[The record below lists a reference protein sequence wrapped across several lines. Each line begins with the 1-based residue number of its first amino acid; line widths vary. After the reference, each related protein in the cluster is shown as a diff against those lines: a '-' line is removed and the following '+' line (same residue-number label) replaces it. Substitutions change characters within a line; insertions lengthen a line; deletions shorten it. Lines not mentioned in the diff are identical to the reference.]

1 VPRRDDK
8 IEENIR
14 EEGTSQQLFHQ
25 SFDDV
30 PLFEHSQIG
39 LNEFSTEFLALTR
52 KHRLQPKARAI
63 LLDLLRQVMPKGF

>member
-1 VPRRDDK
+1 VPQRDDK
-8 IEENIR
+8 MEENIR
-14 EEGTSQQLFHQ
+14 EEGTSQQLFH
-25 SFDDV
+25 SVDDV

-52 KHRLQPKARAI
+52 KHRLQPKVRAI